1 MKIKVLFCSPYR
13 QEYGYVQGGMAV
25 WGANILNYANRLKN
39 PEVELV
45 PISFDRKFYIGN
57 NISLVKRIVLGI
69 KELYYSVKEAECI
82 MKTGTIDCVH
92 ICSSASLS
100 LFKDIFLLIKAKQYG
115 VKSYIHFHFGRIP
128 LILERGGWEKFLLKQ
143 VITLSD
149 GVITMTECSFKALR
163 ECGFVNVKN
172 LPNPLSLEIIQKIE
186 KLKGKYIRIPNRIL
200 YVGHVTR
207 TKGVWELVEACS
219 KIGGIDLRIV
229 GRITDEQKVELR
241 QVAGNGA
248 DKWCHFVGEISHD
261 RVLEEFQQAGLFVFP
276 SYSEGFPNVI
286 LEAMASGCPI
296 AASNVGAIPEILDIY
311 GDACGLCFLSRNILE
326 VEKSIRSLIFNEQE
340 KKKIAVKASKRVH
353 EKYAMPIVW
362 QQMVEI
368 WRSNL

>member
-1 MKIKVLFCSPYR
+1 MFKILFCSPYK
-13 QEYGYVQGGMAV
+13 QEHGYVQGGMAV

-39 PEVELV
+39 PEAKLV
-45 PISFDRKFYIGN
+45 PISFDRKFYIGI
-57 NISLVKRIVLGI
+57 NIGLVKRIVLGI
-69 KELYYSVKEAECI
+69 RELYKSVKEAECI
-82 MKTGTIDCVH
+82 METGSIDCVH

-100 LFKDIFLLIKAKQYG
+100 LFKDLYLLKKAKQQG
-115 VKSYIHFHFGRIP
+115 VKSFIHFHFGRIP
-128 LILERGGWEKFLLKQ
+128 IILERGGWEKFLLKQ
-143 VITLSD
+143 VIDLSD
-149 GVITMTECSFKALR
+149 GVITMNEYSFKALR
-163 ECGFVNVKN
+163 KYGFVNVWN

-186 KLKGKYIRIPNRIL
+186 TLKGKYIRIPNRIL

-207 TKGVWELVEACS
+207 AKGVWELVEACS
-219 KIGGIDLRIV
+219 NIGGIDLIIV
-229 GRITDEQKVELR
+229 GRITDEQKVELC
-241 QVAGNGA
+241 QLAGNGA
-248 DKWCHFVGEISHD
+248 DKWCHFLGEITHD

-296 AASNVGAIPEILDIY
+296 AASNVGAIPEILDIN
-311 GDACGLCFLSRNILE
+311 GDACGLCFPSRNILE

-340 KKKIAVKASKRVH
+340 KKKFAAKASRRVH

-362 QQMVEI
+362 RQMVEI

>member
-1 MKIKVLFCSPYR
+1 MRIKVLFCSPYK
-13 QEYGYVQGGMAV
+13 QDSSYIQGGMAI
-25 WGANILNYANRLKN
+25 WGANIINYANRLKKS
-39 PEVELV
+39 EVELV

-69 KELYYSVKEAECI
+69 KDLYYSVKEAECI

-100 LFKDIFLLIKAKQYG
+100 LFKDLFLLRKAKQFG

-128 LILERGGWEKFLLKQ
+128 LILEKGGWEKFLLKQ
-143 VITLSD
+143 VIDLSD
-149 GVITMTECSFKALR
+149 SVITMNEYSFKALR
-163 ECGFVNVKN
+163 NNGFVNVLN
-172 LPNPLSLEIIQKIE
+172 LPNPLSLEIIQKV
-186 KLKGKYIRIPNRIL
+186 KMLNGKYIRIPNRIL

-219 KIGGIDLRIV
+219 NIGGIELRIV
-229 GRITDEQKVELR
+229 GRVTDEQKVQLR
-241 QVAGNGA
+241 QVAGNES

-296 AASNVGAIPEILDIY
+296 AASNVGAIPEILDINSN
-311 GDACGLCFLSRNILE
+311 ACGLCFLPRNINE
-326 VEKSIRSLIFNEQE
+326 VEKSIRALIFNEQE
-340 KKKIAVKASKRVH
+340 KKKFAEKASIRVH
-353 EKYAMPIVW
+353 EKYAMPVVW